1 MTKAKQ
7 KVSSKRLTIGYLTP
21 WIHDPIS
28 RVLWAGIDD
37 TAHQHDAN
45 LLCFPGGRLHSSRQ
59 PVGLHSAIYD
69 LATEGNVDG
78 LILRSDNLATDISP
92 EEFEDFCRKYH
103 SLPTV
108 SIIRALE
115 DIPSVQVSNEQG
127 MHAAV
132 THLVEVHHLNRIAFI
147 RGFEG
152 SQEAEQRYRGYTRA
166 LVEHEL
172 SFDPDLV
179 VPGSFTWVT
188 GAEAINILL
197 DQRKLKPGTDFDA
210 IAASSDLM
218 AFGAVE
224 ALQARGMQVPEDI
237 AITGFDNI
245 DEAKY
250 GLPPLTT
257 VQNPLYEVGRKA
269 AELLLTRIEGRDAP
283 ERVLLPCE
291 LVVRQSCGCP
301 LTLVTQAGA
310 GSMIPPPTEKPI
322 APFSS
327 QRENVLPALMQA
339 MEISLKETN
348 PEWAEGLL
356 DAFIAEMEKGAGG
369 AFLAALERVLSQSAA
384 SGLDIFLWQ
393 DAVSALRRYALPY
406 LSHGDVTRAED
417 ILGQA
422 RVLIGDTAQ
431 RIHGRQVALLA
442 MQNRVLTDI
451 EYTLLTKF
459 DMAELLET
467 TIQAMQIIG
476 IPSCCILMFEN
487 AQASTAQTGLLLAY
501 DDREKLVDLDP
512 EGRPLP
518 SSQLVPD
525 SLLSLDRRRTL
536 VLEPLHLQDHRL
548 WFMLLEAEPAQ
559 GDICQALRAQL
570 SSALQGV
577 LLLRERAEAGEAL
590 EAAYA
595 EVEKQVRERTAE
607 LRQEIAERER
617 AEAALKE
624 SEAHYRAIVEDQTE
638 LICRFLPDGTITFV
652 NEAFCRYFGRTPE
665 ELVGHELMS
674 SASQERKQHCKE
686 WFAALSPKTPTA
698 THEHRVTMPD
708 GEIRWQQ
715 WFDRAILDDQG
726 QIIEFQSVG
735 VDITKRKQIEA
746 EREQLMSAL
755 ERHAIQLQTAIDIS
769 HAASSILDP
778 NELSQ
783 KVIDLVRESL
793 GLYYAGLFL
802 VDQTGEWAV
811 LQAGTGEAGR
821 HMVEQAYTLE
831 IGGSSA
837 IGQCIANKQ
846 AQIALAVGEDVV
858 GLNKLLPE
866 TRSELALPLV
876 SRGQAI
882 GAVTIQ
888 SSHETAFSED
898 DVAVFQTMADQL
910 ANAIANARL
919 YDQAQRELAERKRV
933 EGAVKHRLEQLAA
946 LSQAS
951 QVVTASLKPNRVLA
965 EIVSLANGVVES
977 DFTSVILMDDR
988 GNIGQ
993 SAENLPGV
1001 QALEYRIRDEGFTR
1015 WIVRARRALVVD
1027 EIDKDGAVHPNL
1039 GEGAPSKA
1047 NPVLVEA
1054 GIKSLAGL
1062 PLMVK
1067 DRLLGVLYLHSLH
1080 PKAFGGQLFLLS
1092 AFANQVAIALE
1103 NARLFQTEQQQTQRL
1118 ALLVDVARIAATTLH
1133 ADALLQAVAD
1143 SISRHFN
1150 YPRVA
1155 IFTLDEGKRV
1165 LILRGRSSNTIAT
1178 EKVAIPGAFRL
1189 SIEEGISGHVARS
1202 GKAYLCRDVSTDPYF
1217 VNPTEIP
1224 TKSALCV
1231 PILDGGQVA
1240 GTIIIESEQL
1250 AAFDKGD
1257 QSLLEAV
1264 ADTAAIGLRNTR
1276 LYQEAQRRVQELTL
1290 LNSIAI
1296 GPGAILN
1303 PDAMIDNTLE
1313 GLHELIT
1320 ADRISFVTTDTNAG
1334 TWKMTHSWS
1343 VAGVESNVGVSGS
1356 LKDAQAES
1364 KALLDGQPFA
1374 VSDATNDPR
1383 IESSRELYLSLGTQS
1398 ALAVP
1403 VRVGGRFYGAL
1414 ALSYCRERHLWQP
1427 DEIRLLK
1434 AVVHQLGLVLENA
1447 HLFEEIQLRADELAA
1462 ALARLEEMDRL
1473 KDEFIQNV
1481 SHELRSPLALVR
1493 GYAEMLD
1500 AGELGEIPAA
1510 YQQPIAIIA
1519 RRSRM
1524 LSDLVKDITLIL
1536 EAEVSPP
1543 EPEPVSLD
1551 ELTRNAVE
1559 DFQVAAEQ
1567 AELTLR
1573 AEIAP
1578 DLPLVRGDSTYLRR
1592 VLDNLLGNAV
1602 KFTPP
1607 SGSITVRLWQGDEHV
1622 ALEVSDTGIGI
1633 AADKLPRIFDR
1644 FYQVDGSA
1652 SRRYGGM
1659 GLGLALVK
1667 EIVEAYGGHVLAE
1680 SHVEKGSKFTVFLPI
1695 AADTGATDEDG

>member
-1 MTKAKQ
+1 MSKAHQ
-7 KVSSKRLTIGYLTP
+7 KVSSKRPTIGYLTP
-21 WIHDPIS
+21 WIHGPVS
-28 RVLWAGIDD
+28 RALWTGIDD
-37 TAHQHDAN
+37 LARQHDVN
-45 LLCFPGGRLHSSRQ
+45 LICFPGGPLHSPRQ
-59 PVGLHSAIYD
+59 PIGLHSAIYD
-69 LATEGNVDG
+69 LATEEDIGG
-78 LILRSDNLATDISP
+78 LILRSDMLAADISP
-92 EEFEDFCRKYH
+92 EEFEDFFRKYH
-103 SLPTV
+103 PLPMV
-108 SIIRALE
+108 SIVRALE

-132 THLVEVHHLNRIAFI
+132 THLIEVHRFNRIAFI
-147 RGFEG
+147 RGLEG

-166 LVEHEL
+166 LAEHEL
-172 SFDPDLV
+172 SLDPNLV
-179 VPGSFTWVT
+179 VPGSFTWAT

-197 DQRKLKPGTDFDA
+197 DQRKLPPGKGFEA
-210 IAASSDLM
+210 IVAANDLT
-218 AFGAVE
+218 AFGAAE
-224 ALQARGMQVPEDI
+224 ALQARGIQVPDDV
-237 AITGFDNI
+237 AIVGFDDT
-245 DEAKY
+245 DEAKHA
-250 GLPPLTT
+250 LPPLTT
-257 VQNPLYEVGRKA
+257 AQNPLYKVGRQA
-269 AELLLTRIEGRDAP
+269 AELLLARMEGRDVP

-301 LTLVTQAGA
+301 LTLVTRAGT
-310 GSMIPPPTEKPI
+310 SPTTPPPTERLI

-327 QRENVLPALMQA
+327 QREDVLLALRQA
-339 MEISLKETN
+339 MEISFKETN

-356 DAFIAEMEKGAGG
+356 DAFIAEMEEGAGG
-369 AFLAALERVLSQSAA
+369 AFLAALKRVLSQSAA

-393 DAVSALRRYALPY
+393 DTISVLRCHALPY

-422 RVLIGDTAQ
+422 RVLIGDTVQ
-431 RIHGRQVALLA
+431 RIQGRQVALLA
-442 MQNRVLTDI
+442 TQNRVLTDI

-487 AQASTAQTGLLLAY
+487 AQASTAQAGLLLAY

-512 EGRPLP
+512 AGRPLP
-518 SSQLVPD
+518 SRQLVPD

-577 LLLRERAEAGEAL
+577 LLLRKRAEAGETL

-652 NEAFCRYFGRTPE
+652 NEAFCRYFGRTRE
-665 ELVGHELMS
+665 ELVGHEIMS
-674 SASQERKQHCKE
+674 SVSKENKQHRKE
-686 WFAALSPKTPTA
+686 WFAALSPKAPTA
-698 THEHRVTMPD
+698 TREHRVTMPS
-708 GEIRWQQ
+708 GETRWQQ

-746 EREQLMSAL
+746 EREQLVSAL
-755 ERHAIQLQTAIDIS
+755 ERRATQLQTAIDMS

-778 NELSQ
+778 NELSR
-783 KVIDLVRESL
+783 KAIDLVRERV

-821 HMVEQAYTLE
+821 HMVEQAYMLE

-846 AQIALAVGEDVV
+846 AQIALVVEDAV

-888 SSHETAFSED
+888 SSHEAAFTED
-898 DVAVFQTMADQL
+898 DIAVFQTMADQL

-919 YDQAQRELAERKRV
+919 YEQAQRELAERKRV

-951 QVVTASLKPNRVLA
+951 QVVTAFLKPNQVLA

-1027 EIDKDGAVHPNL
+1027 EIDEDGAVHPNL

-1118 ALLVDVARIAATTLH
+1118 ALLVDVARIAATALH

-1143 SISRHFN
+1143 SISRRFD

-1155 IFTLDEGKRV
+1155 IFTLDEGRRS
-1165 LILRGRSSNTIAT
+1165 LILRGRSSNTMTA
-1178 EKVAIPGAFRL
+1178 EEPAIPGSFRL
-1189 SIEEGISGHVARS
+1189 SIEEGISGYVARN

-1217 VNPTEIP
+1217 ANPIEIP

-1231 PILDGGQVA
+1231 PILDGSQVA
-1240 GTIIIESEQL
+1240 GTIIAESEQL

-1264 ADTAAIGLRNTR
+1264 ADTVAIGLRNTR

-1303 PDAMIDNTLE
+1303 LDAMINNTLE
-1313 GLHELIT
+1313 GLHELMT
-1320 ADRISFVTTDTNAG
+1320 ADRISFVTTDRNAG

-1356 LKDAQAES
+1356 LKNVQVES

-1403 VRVGGRFYGAL
+1403 VQVGGQFYGAL

-1543 EPEPVSLD
+1543 EPELVSLD

-1573 AEIAP
+1573 AEITP

-1607 SGSITVRLWQGDEHV
+1607 GGSITVRLWQEDENI

-1659 GLGLALVK
+1659 GLGLALVRG
-1667 EIVEAYGGHVLAE
+1667 IVEAYGGHVFAE
-1680 SHVEKGSKFTVFLPI
+1680 SHVGKGSKFTVFLPI
-1695 AADTGATDEDG
+1695 ATNTDATDEDG